1 MVYRMIARCC
11 EARGRVLEWRAVL
24 GVMTYQWY
32 LMVHVLAVVVW
43 VGGGVTMQL
52 FTLRL
57 MRDTDRNRM
66 AGFLKDVE
74 WIGTRVYAPASLVVL
89 GSGFLLV
96 HEADIGFPF
105 WVVFGLAAVAY
116 TFLSDLVFLSPESK
130 RIGTLVASRGQ
141 DDAEVRRR
149 LGRIL
154 ALSRFE
160 NLLLLLVVAGMTIKP
175 FA

>member
-1 MVYRMIARCC
+1 MT
-11 EARGRVLEWRAVL
+11 L
-24 GVMTYQWY
+24 GAATYQWY
-32 LMVHVLAVVVW
+32 LMVHILSVVVW

-57 MRDTDRNRM
+57 MNATDEDRM

-89 GSGFLLV
+89 VFGFLLV
-96 HEADIGFPF
+96 HEGNIGFPF
-105 WVVFGLAAVAY
+105 WVVFGLAVVVY
-116 TFLSDLVFLSPESK
+116 VFISDVVFLSPESK
-130 RIGTLVASRGQ
+130 RVGVLVASRGSA
-141 DDAEVRRR
+141 DPEVRRR
-149 LGRIL
+149 LRRIL

-160 NLLLLLVVAGMTIKP
+160 NLLLLLVVVDMTIKP

>member
-1 MVYRMIARCC
+1 
-11 EARGRVLEWRAVL
+11 
-24 GVMTYQWY
+24 
-32 LMVHVLAVVVW
+32 
-43 VGGGVTMQL
+43 MQL

-57 MRDTDRNRM
+57 LKDNGQERM

-89 GSGFLLV
+89 VFGFLLV
-96 HEADIGFPF
+96 GEADIGYPF

-116 TFLSDLVFLSPESK
+116 TFISDLVFLSPESK
-130 RIGTLVASRGQ
+130 RIGALVASRGPE
-141 DDAEVRRR
+141 DAEAERR
-149 LGRIL
+149 LRRIL

-160 NLLLLLVVAGMTIKP
+160 NLLLLVVVVDMTIKP